1 MSSPDP
7 SAALND
13 TSLTAIHSC
22 GSTYIVYQDA
32 SLHLHAHCVEG
43 DIEHSGGDVW
53 PTPPKARELTPLAFL
68 QWGSGSEYNI
78 ASGLAPQ
85 ISLADGLTC
94 LFFVNHDDTLNSTC
108 SWTYSQRIGYTQSNI
123 TIQIPQGSRGLSV
136 TPVDNYGLEALLLI
150 ERDNGTVLA
159 AKGNL
164 EIRNETDIWH
174 GDMLMN
180 IRADRYEAPV
190 VNATWKWSD
199 FFDPLH
205 DAAEKPI
212 RGPFAAVRLNDSSK
226 GTGADRTVAMVFYCP
241 DDPPHLIIIQY
252 NTD

>member
-1 MSSPDP
+1 MASDRENKTSSNQTDLALMSSPDP

-85 ISLADGLTC
+85 ISLADGLVSARV
-94 LFFVNHDDTLNSTC
+94 LSDTDK
-108 SWTYSQRIGYTQSNI
+108 YFY
-123 TIQIPQGSRGLSV
+123 
-136 TPVDNYGLEALLLI
+136 DLE
-150 ERDNGTVLA
+150 
-159 AKGNL
+159 
-164 EIRNETDIWH
+164 
-174 GDMLMN
+174 
-180 IRADRYEAPV
+180 
-190 VNATWKWSD
+190 
-199 FFDPLH
+199 
-205 DAAEKPI
+205 
-212 RGPFAAVRLNDSSK
+212 
-226 GTGADRTVAMVFYCP
+226 C
-241 DDPPHLIIIQY
+241 
-252 NTD
+252 